1 MRNWWNRFSKWRALS
16 QSGRGLL
23 LRVTVSV
30 VLIKLGLKML
40 PFKRFRAV
48 YGRFVANADVQ
59 TYDALFVEQLVWSV
73 RAVGNALPFEVLCL
87 PQALAVKYFL
97 RAEPGYE
104 LKIGV
109 SNQGQLFSAHAWVAK
124 ADQIVIGEIPNISYV
139 PLWAWN

>member
-1 MRNWWNRFSKWRALS
+1 MKSWWSRFIKWQALS
-16 QSGRGLL
+16 RADRWLL
-23 LRVTVSV
+23 LRVTVCV
-30 VLIKLGLKML
+30 ILVKLGLKVL
-40 PFKRFRAV
+40 PFRRFRIV
-48 YGRFVANADVQ
+48 YGRFLSGAAVQ

-97 RAEPGYE
+97 RGESEYE

-109 SNQGQLFSAHAWVAK
+109 SNHDQLFSAHAWVVK
-124 ADQIVIGEIPNISYV
+124 ADQTVIGEIPNISYV